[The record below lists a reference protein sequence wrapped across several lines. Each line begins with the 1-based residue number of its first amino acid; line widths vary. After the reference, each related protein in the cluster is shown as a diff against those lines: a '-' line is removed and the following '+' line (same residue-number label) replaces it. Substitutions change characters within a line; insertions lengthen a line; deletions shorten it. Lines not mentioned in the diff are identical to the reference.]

1 MHRHIHTHIGKELD
15 ITMKKYTIKASV
27 HPKSNISIKEYLQI
41 KKIPYYLIPSFKS
54 SNTNKDDKKSN
65 FLN

>member
-1 MHRHIHTHIGKELD
+1 
-15 ITMKKYTIKASV
+15 MKKYTIKASV

-54 SNTNKDDKKSN
+54 SNTNIDDKKSN